1 MIKNKKTNKE
11 RFFNKNNILKI
22 NKINNLNFKI
32 KKGRNILNKA
42 RSTNNIFDKKLT
54 DNSTTSNQ
62 LDTLPEYYARIFK
75 DFNLNNGFSIS
86 HYKKLININDMN
98 NYEIIKQNSK
108 YPYKSNEFKIA
119 FNSGDFNIPLVS
131 STLKLKG
138 YKVK

>member
-75 DFNLNNGFSIS
+75 DFNL
-86 HYKKLININDMN
+86 L
-98 NYEIIKQNSK
+98 
-108 YPYKSNEFKIA
+108 
-119 FNSGDFNIPLVS
+119 
-131 STLKLKG
+131 
-138 YKVK
+138 